1 MSNTKKRLLYTAVI
15 AVAVLLA
22 FVTVAFLTLPDGA
35 PIVGES
41 GSGQTPLSSVTVTP
55 SNDSGY
61 NELDVVSSIGGPGTV
76 GSIITSNT
84 EGVPSTASP
93 ITNSSQLDAALK
105 TNGTYYL
112 TNDIDYTASKSSSSA
127 AAGGSF
133 SGILYGNGHTVTVS
147 VNTGNYTSSDSKN
160 YGFLV
165 KTLSGGTIRDLN
177 LVIAANGSV
186 SFGKA
191 VGNRNIYTMNIS
203 EGESVD
209 QYIMQIGGIA
219 GEMTDG
225 LIHNCTVKYTGNMRL
240 IIDGTQDT
248 NSSTNTYGGN
258 NVARI
263 FGGFVGSMSGGVIS
277 YATLNLE
284 GQVYNAGM
292 QSNNGKNHMF
302 VLTGGIAGVVEGSV
316 AMRKITVAGSGFLVG
331 QVHTYD
337 TKGWFT
343 TAESSTDAFTGAVI
357 GYVTGYG
364 VPNING
370 VYLNLTYSSSSGDS
384 DTFEGA
390 VMSNGFTGS
399 MKTYYTRTGGVTNKA
414 YINQYDS
421 RENDNGGNVAQ
432 SSYTSEMRT
441 SYGIGAVETSGINN
455 VTFNNVYV
463 SSTMDNVIKNHHPYA
478 MNEINYG
485 QSVSE
490 NYFLTRWNWTYTVID
505 STTLS
510 SNAVFAPTTGMEGVY
525 TYSSSTVND
534 SNEQRGLYF
543 KLSNQGTN
551 NFVYKITQGTP
562 NVNDVYEIYTKTY
575 DKSGTLY
582 VPVMYPGYKSNV
594 EHSVK
599 REGMNYTNAN
609 TGNNDVS
616 IYAND
621 VSASTGSYLYMDFDM
636 SRTYNGT
643 DRYADGY
650 QGSGNSYTYTYNGD
664 RLYVPAF
671 AGYKTSYGA
680 GEKVSFTEDEVNALL
695 GSSTNFSLSSSSTIV
710 NSGNTDYSHYNYL
723 HWDGAGNVGTYS
735 MTYNKPNNDAKFI
748 TKDGKNYYCA
758 FMDSYPAKTINVVP
772 CELELD
778 WNTGNFVYDGT
789 GKDVMT
795 SFRELPS
802 GNGLGNNDSA
812 QLGIAVTYS
821 ADNPAL
827 LVQNKPYHA
836 GDYKATA
843 TLTYGGTTESAKTG
857 NFTLA
862 VSEQAFTVGK
872 VQMTVTPEDT
882 VSYYGDDHSSLLAG
896 AKVAV
901 SGNWVGD
908 DETWFVFTA
917 KAVDDTINFTT
928 TKGEYPTT
936 VEASLAEGATPEL
949 LGDYNF
955 VVTNG
960 KLVINERPI
969 NGTLTING
977 GVYNGSEYVATLS
990 LDEGVQVST
999 DRVYTLDYMLDGQP
1013 VSIVRNAGEYVI
1025 RITPE
1030 SGKYAIGTIIIKD
1043 KDELYEYGTTKLV
1056 VEQRSVDVTLSF
1068 DNGYV
1073 YDGADKVTG
1082 VAIQG
1087 QEGNAGVLK
1096 GENAELVMY
1105 YNGVEHAVMPAD
1117 YTATAVFGN
1126 KNYKAGAINGGT
1138 FTVERADLADIRI
1151 DSLSADYDGT
1161 EKNIGYTL
1169 VGVAGEEDIASLAG
1183 AVTVTYNKS
1192 TSAPV
1197 NAGVY
1202 EVEISVAEG
1211 SAYNAKSVSATFTV
1225 NKAQI
1230 VFDPVRQTVYTGRN
1244 IEPEYSITAPG
1255 MDDASSLKSLV
1266 NVSHTVI
1273 FNASTYDVTLDF
1285 AGTVNYE
1292 AKQEKYQLEVTRADL
1307 AVTLEDG
1314 QVTTYNGS
1322 AQMPDYEI
1330 AALFAGDEYGDVT
1343 ITVSGDK
1350 VSGDQAV
1357 NAGSYTF
1364 TLDIAQSVNYN
1375 AFSKTVNFTIDK
1387 YALEFIGA
1395 TEQFVTV
1402 ISDDGVTEVTEINRY
1417 IPSMDVALIDDTG
1430 VYNND
1435 SLRYVTRVNGEEA
1448 SDLVF
1453 SGGKAVFTAEITVE
1467 GLDTEN
1473 YTFAGATITVNVLD
1487 ASITI
1492 TVNGEETTITSITFG
1507 DELTVSAKGS
1517 YGDSQQ
1523 EDVQEV
1529 TWYAKGESG
1538 DYDVTLEGAPTDAGD
1553 YMAMFRY
1560 TFGAD
1565 SNFVTRALYLTVS
1578 PKAVT
1583 VTLDGSKVNITYGDD
1598 VTEESF
1604 AAATYTTNTGDLSLT
1619 LAYSSTAEKYSSV
1632 GNYTLNGEVTA
1643 VADGNISNYDFT
1655 VVPGSVKVVKR
1666 TVYVKA
1672 NDVSAIYGDE
1682 VILSGFDVYNDAE
1695 GAALWTDYAGATPLK
1710 VTLEVKDGILLVG
1723 EYDITVSSVDGENA
1737 NYNVLATTESGKLTI
1752 EKRSIVITV
1761 NDISVV
1767 YGTQQLPSI
1776 SGSITRGTLV
1786 NGDKL
1791 SEITG
1796 EWTGSDALD
1805 SLDVNAYTLT
1815 DFVTLSAKLMSDQ
1828 DGVNYDISFETSA
1841 VLNVT
1846 PKKVTVTFTG
1856 WQSEGTVAAGETTV
1870 YNAKAWTPSGTVDGV
1885 INGDD
1890 VFVVSNDGSEIKNAG
1905 IYARQLSLDGANAG
1919 NYVADACT
1927 ANLEILPYKTEISV
1941 DQADYVY
1948 TYGDEKTAI
1957 NPTLRMLEG
1966 DSEEGSFVQKNYV
1979 GTNTGV
1985 TGTQVGWDEV
1995 WNAGSYT
2002 VVVTYSG
2009 SNYTADP
2016 VNITVTVNKK
2026 VIGKVDANNGG
2037 NLGSSVYNATNV
2049 VITADTVA
2057 DLSSFTGLEDYI
2069 YVVYMLGD
2077 TQSAVVR
2084 NAGVYTIDLRLAE
2097 NGNYEIEGGGDSLL
2111 NAPATYEIAKAPSSE
2126 LNFSLTYANKV
2137 YDGNDMTDYIK
2148 SVIAVSGING
2158 EPVTGAALTLTVTD
2172 ESGLESVPVNS
2183 GVYVVSVTAT
2193 SMANYEDMQSSYRIG
2208 NFTVDKVYVAVDA
2221 ITLDDKTVAY
2231 DSAVK
2236 VLEGAGIQSSAALK
2250 KVSYEYSDSLGVVS
2264 ETGVTD
2270 AGEYN
2275 VKMTVM
2281 FDKLNTRFSDDVV
2294 LNTATDPEFGEVY
2307 VFEFNAKLIV
2317 NKAIPEMAIDKNTLA
2332 KYFDGYAHAIE
2343 FTLSGVGAD
2352 KAIAGSFDSQT
2363 GAATVVTV
2371 EGLGTFTV
2379 TYYTDAAY
2387 GNLLKDADGKAAL
2400 PVTVLTSGGKT
2411 VPYYMLVEFT
2421 SSNPNYSDNVYKNSG
2436 YDMALYIMQSL
2447 VTLSFNSLSV
2457 PYGQLASQAAANEYV
2472 TANMKYTYT
2481 VNDEGDQS
2489 VNYDPEAMLDIT
2501 YNMISFNVNTG
2512 TYDIAVN
2519 AVAAKTEFAG
2529 SVVAVIRN
2537 AESIKLD
2544 ITPAAVTESMK
2555 AAFTSMSDTYG
2566 NKTYTQ
2572 EDFVWNV
2579 KGIMNEDISY
2589 TVSYNGESEFSIRDA
2604 GEYTLTVSIPE
2615 GNYKAWSGNVNLS
2628 IAKVGLDVVW
2638 TMGGEALSDGKF
2650 VKTYD
2655 GQPADIAIEVL
2666 GADGVVANCVY
2677 VNSEGEE
2684 IDAPYAVGS
2693 YTAKAVLSDDNYY
2706 VNPDCETVNVVIEA
2720 IELNED
2726 TIRGWISDDSDVY
2739 GSVQGIDITG
2749 LPEGYGATSIVY
2761 SDGKATY
2768 DSTTIKTAK
2777 AGVYSVTVT
2786 VSNSTSS
2793 GSATFNYTIEKRKIV
2808 FTASASVTTG
2818 KTPEAS
2824 DVTVKADKNL
2834 ASGDVASVSG
2844 IVLSSEYSDALAFGI
2859 YDMKDYFDSVTIAFN
2874 RNADCYEY
2882 TVEMGEFTVT
2892 PSKAPE
2898 IDEIRSNYNSATVK
2912 MKTSGLYAYRVG
2924 LRGTW
2929 VTLTSESD
2937 TIIVPG
2943 LKADTGYTIYV
2954 AYAGFTSVNSS
2965 KATTTTP
2972 DPNVLTQMIEDI
2984 REGGLSLDKKDEF
2997 DKILAYYETIAETDR
3012 PLIQDEYDELIAQF
3026 NALENGGD
3034 EDPEQPEKEP
3044 EVKNLA
3050 VIIVSIVC
3058 LVIIVISIAGVIVAY
3073 IVKKRKAN
3081 DEFRHD
3087 DSSLV

>member
-1 MSNTKKRLLYTAVI
+1 MSKTKKKLFYSAIV

-22 FVTVAFLTLPDGA
+22 FVAVVFMTSMTDQQNASVVAGTGENADVVSTATV
-35 PIVGES
+35 S
-41 GSGQTPLSSVTVTP
+41 P
-55 SNDSGY
+55 SNDSDY
-61 NELDVVSSIGGPGTV
+61 NAIGLKTEMTYPGSFSGMTQQGQSISS
-76 GSIITSNT
+76 
-84 EGVPSTASP
+84 A
-93 ITNSSQLDAALK
+93 SQLDSALK
-105 TNGTYYL
+105 TSGTYYL
-112 TNDIDYTASKSSSSA
+112 TQNITYTASLGNTSA
-127 AAGGSF
+127 ASSGTF
-133 SGILYGNGHTVTVS
+133 SGVLYGNGYTVTVN
-147 VNTGNYTSSDSKN
+147 VTDGSKYSWSTDGS

-165 KTLSGGTIRDLN
+165 KNLTGTIRDLN
-177 LVIAANGSV
+177 VVIAANQSNWTKFGFNTSGSGTV
-186 SFGKA
+186 SQ
-191 VGNRNIYTMNIS
+191 VD
-203 EGESVD
+203 GESA
-209 QYIMQIGGIA
+209 YMQNIGGIA
-219 GEMTDG
+219 GNMTGG
-225 LIHNCTVKYTGNMRL
+225 LIHNCSVKYTGYLWLVTNGAGPGAGNAWSGDNMA
-240 IIDGTQDT
+240 
-248 NSSTNTYGGN
+248 N
-258 NVARI
+258 I
-263 FGGFVGSMSGGVIS
+263 FGGIAGRASGGIIS
-277 YATLNLE
+277 YTTVDFTGRVVNAGQQRGDGTNHLMISTGGVV
-284 GQVYNAGM
+284 GQVG
-292 QSNNGKNHMF
+292 NGTVYMRKITVQGGGWIASEAHTYSRGTFNYPYSD
-302 VLTGGIAGVVEGSV
+302 VLTGGIAGWVSS
-316 AMRKITVAGSGFLVG
+316 AANANL
-331 QVHTYD
+331 QV
-337 TKGWFT
+337 
-343 TAESSTDAFTGAVI
+343 
-357 GYVTGYG
+357 
-364 VPNING
+364 NG
-370 VYLNLTYSSSSGDS
+370 VYLNLTYFSQGA
-384 DTFEGA
+384 DTGAYNGVTASNGNGGA
-390 VMSNGFTGS
+390 VKS
-399 MKTYYTRTGGVTNKA
+399 YYASTGGINKQA
-414 YINQYDS
+414 FKYAADTI
-421 RENDNGGNVAQ
+421 ENDKAGNI
-432 SSYTSEMRT
+432 SSDAYASEMRT
-441 SYGIGAVETSGINN
+441 SYGIGAVHQSKTNS
-455 VTFNNVYV
+455 VSLNNVYV
-463 SSTMDNVIKNHHPYA
+463 SSATADIIQKHHPYA
-478 MNEINYG
+478 AHQIYYG
-485 QSVSE
+485 RDTS
-490 NYFLTRWNWTYTVID
+490 NTYWNRWDWVYTMVD
-505 STTLS
+505 TATLGTEF
-510 SNAVFAPTTGMEGVY
+510 AFAPTTSVGNTVNHNTADILNLTNSQRGVY
-525 TYSSSTVND
+525 
-534 SNEQRGLYF
+534 F
-543 KLSNQGTN
+543 KVSNQSASR
-551 NFVYKITQGTP
+551 FVYNIKQGTDS
-562 NVNDVYEIYTKTY
+562 VYDVYEIYSKTY
-575 DKSGTLY
+575 NNFGNGGTLY
-582 VPVMYPGYKSNV
+582 VPVMFAGYKSNV
-594 EHSVK
+594 KAEVK
-599 REGMNYTNAN
+599 GYSILTDTGSSNVN
-609 TGNNDVS
+609 TYKNS
-616 IYAND
+616 
-621 VSASTGSYLYMDFDM
+621 VSAEFGSYLYMDYDM
-636 SRTYNGT
+636 TRVYDGT
-643 DRYADGY
+643 DKAGSSY
-650 QGSGNSYTYTYNGD
+650 QGSGNNYTYTYDGNK
-664 RLYVPAF
+664 LYVPAF
-671 AGYKTSYGA
+671 AGYESGYGT
-680 GEKVSFTEDEVNALL
+680 GTKISLTEDELNNIVGGSNSVKL
-695 GSSTNFSLSSSSTIV
+695 SSTSTIV
-710 NSGNTDYSHYNYL
+710 NASSTAYNLDNT
-723 HWDGAGNVGTYS
+723 WFAWEGAGNVGTYQ
-735 MTYNKPNNDAKFI
+735 MTFERSVSGDKFI
-748 TKDGKNYYCA
+748 TKNGNHYYCS
-758 FMDSYPAKTINVVP
+758 FMDAYPTKTVEVVP
-772 CELELD
+772 CSLDIEWNLE
-778 WNTGNFVYDGT
+778 NIVYDGT
-789 GKDVMT
+789 AKDVNAT
-795 SFRELPS
+795 LTNLPS
-802 GNGLGNNDSA
+802 GNGLGNKDSA
-812 QLGIAVTYS
+812 QLGIAVAYS

-843 TLTYGGTTESAKTG
+843 TLTYGGTTESAMTG

-908 DETWFVFTA
+908 DETWFVFKA
-917 KAVDDTINFTT
+917 KTVDDTINFTT

-1013 VSIVRNAGEYVI
+1013 VSIARNAGEYVI

-1087 QEGNAGVLK
+1087 QEGNAGLLK

-1117 YTATAVFGN
+1117 YMATAVFGN

-1225 NKAQI
+1225 TKAQI

-1387 YALEFIGA
+1387 YALELIGA

-1430 VYNND
+1430 VYKND

-1453 SGGKAVFTAEITVE
+1453 SDGKAVFTAEVTVD

-1492 TVNGEETTITSITFG
+1492 TVNGEEKTITSITFG

-1604 AAATYTTNTGDLSLT
+1604 AAATYTTNAGELSLT

-1672 NDVSAIYGDE
+1672 NYVSAIYGDE

-1723 EYDITVSSVDGENA
+1723 EHDITVSSVDGENA

-1767 YGTQQLPSI
+1767 YGTQQLPSL
-1776 SGSITRGTLV
+1776 SGSITSGTLV

-1815 DFVTLSAKLMSDQ
+1815 DFVKLSAKLMSDQ

-1846 PKKVTVTFTG
+1846 PKKVTVTFIG
-1856 WQSEGTVAAGETTV
+1856 WQSDGVLGTDNVVT

-1905 IYARQLSLDGANAG
+1905 IYARQLSLDGADAG
-1919 NYVADACT
+1919 NYVADAYT

-1941 DQADYVY
+1941 DQTDYVY

-2016 VNITVTVNKK
+2016 VSITVTVNKK

-2097 NGNYEIEGGGDSLL
+2097 NGNYDIEGGGDSLL
-2111 NAPATYEIAKAPSSE
+2111 NAPATYEIEKAPSSE

-2158 EPVTGAALTLTVTD
+2158 EPVTGASLTLTVTD

-2221 ITLDDKTVAY
+2221 ITLDDKTVTY
-2231 DSAVK
+2231 DSTEK
-2236 VLEGAGIQSSAALK
+2236 TLEGAGIQSSAVLK
-2250 KVSYEYSDSLGVVS
+2250 KVSYEYSDGLGAVS

-2281 FDKLNTRFSDDVV
+2281 FDKLNSRFSDDVV
-2294 LNTATDPEFGEVY
+2294 LNTVTAPEFGEVY

-2436 YDMALYIMQSL
+2436 YDMALYIMQSV

-2472 TANMKYTYT
+2472 TDNMKYTYT

-2579 KGIMNEDISY
+2579 KGIMNEDIIY

-2761 SDGKATY
+2761 SDGNATY

-2808 FTASASVTTG
+2808 FTASASVTMG

>member
-22 FVTVAFLTLPDGA
+22 FVTVTVLTSP
-35 PIVGES
+35 GEQS
-41 GSGQTPLSSVTVTP
+41 VVTDSGQGQTVLSAATVNP
-55 SNDSGY
+55 STDTGY
-61 NELDVVSSIGGPGTV
+61 NELGVQTSVTQPGTV
-76 GSIITSNT
+76 TQQITS
-84 EGVPSTASP
+84 GTA
-93 ITNSSQLDAALK
+93 ITTATGLDTALK
-105 TNGTYYL
+105 SGGTYYL
-112 TNDIDYTASKSSSSA
+112 ANDITYTASTSNTSA
-127 AAGGSF
+127 AASGSF
-133 SGILYGNGHTVTVS
+133 SGVIYGNGHTITVTVTDGMKYS
-147 VNTGNYTSSDSKN
+147 HSGDGT

-165 KTLSGGTIRDLN
+165 KTLNGGTIRDLN
-177 LVIAANGSV
+177 VVIQANST
-186 SFGKA
+186 SWTKFGFNTSQA
-191 VGNRNIYTMNIS
+191 TLQTQPDGETAYTMK
-203 EGESVD
+203 V
-209 QYIMQIGGIA
+209 GGIA
-219 GEMTDG
+219 GQINSG
-225 LIHNCTVKYTGNMRL
+225 LIHNCTVKYTGYLWLLSNGADPAAGNAWSDKNMA
-240 IIDGTQDT
+240 
-248 NSSTNTYGGN
+248 
-258 NVARI
+258 NV
-263 FGGFVGSMSGGVIS
+263 FGGVAGSASGGVIS
-277 YATLNLE
+277 YTTIDYT
-284 GQVYNAGM
+284 GKVVNAGQQRGDGTNHLM
-292 QSNNGKNHMF
+292 ISTGGVIGQIGNGTAYLRKITVQGGGWIASEAHTYSRGTWNYPYSD
-302 VLTGGIAGVVEGSV
+302 VLTGG
-316 AMRKITVAGSGFLVG
+316 LVG
-331 QVHTYD
+331 WV
-337 TKGWFT
+337 
-343 TAESSTDAFTGAVI
+343 SSAQNAGLQA
-357 GYVTGYG
+357 
-364 VPNING
+364 NG
-370 VYLNLTYSSSSGDS
+370 IYLNLTYFSQGA
-384 DTFEGA
+384 DTGAYNGVTASNGNGGA
-390 VMSNGFTGS
+390 VKS
-399 MKTYYTRTGGVTNKA
+399 YYASTGGINKQA
-414 YINQYDS
+414 FKYAADTI
-421 RENDNGGNVAQ
+421 ENDMAGNT
-432 SSYTSEMRT
+432 SSDAYASEMRT
-441 SYGIGAVETSGINN
+441 SYGIGAVHSSKTNSISL
-455 VTFNNVYV
+455 NNVYV
-463 SSTMDNVIKNHHPYA
+463 SKTMDDIIQKHHPYA
-478 MNEINYG
+478 AHQIEYG
-485 QSVSE
+485 QDSS
-490 NYFLTRWNWTYTVID
+490 NTYWNRWNWVYTVAD
-505 STTLS
+505 TATLGTEF
-510 SNAVFAPTTGMEGVY
+510 AFAPTTSIGATY
-525 TYSSSTVND
+525 TYNSNSYND
-534 SNEQRGLYF
+534 TNNQRGIYF
-543 KLSNQGTN
+543 KVSNQN
-551 NFVYKITQGTP
+551 ERRFVYNIVQGTDS
-562 NVNDVYEIYTKTY
+562 VYDVYEIYSKTY
-575 DKSGTLY
+575 NNFGNGGTLY
-582 VPVMYPGYKSNV
+582 VPVMYAGYKGNV
-594 EHSVK
+594 KAEVS
-599 REGMNYTNAN
+599 GYSILTDTGSSDIN
-609 TGNNDVS
+609 TYKNS
-616 IYAND
+616 
-621 VSASTGSYLYMDFDM
+621 VSAEFGSYLYMDYDM
-636 SRTYNGT
+636 TRVYDGT
-643 DRYADGY
+643 DKTGSSY
-650 QGSGNSYTYTYNGD
+650 QGSGNNYTYTYNGNK
-664 RLYVPAF
+664 LYVPAF
-671 AGYKTSYGA
+671 AGYESGYGT
-680 GEKVSFTEDEVNALL
+680 GTKISFTEEELNTIVGGSNSVKL
-695 GSSTNFSLSSSSTIV
+695 SSTSTIV
-710 NSGNTDYSHYNYL
+710 NASSTSYNLDNT
-723 HWDGAGNVGTYS
+723 WFAWEGAGNVGTYQ
-735 MTYNKPNNDAKFI
+735 MTFERSVSGDKFI
-748 TKDGKNYYCA
+748 TKNGNNYYCS
-758 FMDSYPAKTINVVP
+758 FMETYPTKTVEVVP
-772 CELELD
+772 CSLD
-778 WNTGNFVYDGT
+778 IEWNLGNIVYDGT
-789 GKDVMT
+789 AKDVNATLTNM
-795 SFRELPS
+795 PS

-812 QLGIAVTYS
+812 QLGIAIAYS

-836 GDYKATA
+836 GDYKANA
-843 TLTYGGTTESAKTG
+843 TLTYGGTTENAMTG
-857 NFTLA
+857 NFTLT

-882 VSYYGDDHSSLLAG
+882 VSYYGDDHSSLLSG

-917 KAVDDTINFTT
+917 KTVDDTINFTT

-936 VEASLAEGATPEL
+936 VEASLAEGATAEL

-960 KLVINERPI
+960 RLIINERPI

-977 GVYNGSEYVATLS
+977 GVYNGSEYAATLS
-990 LDEGVQVST
+990 LNEGVQVST
-999 DRVYTLDYMLDGQP
+999 DSVYTLDYMLDGQP
-1013 VSIVRNAGEYVI
+1013 VSIARNAGEYVI

-1030 SGKYAIGTIIIKD
+1030 SGKYTIGTIIIKD

-1087 QEGNAGVLK
+1087 QEGNAGVLE

-1105 YNGVEHAVMPAD
+1105 YNGSEHAVMPAE
-1117 YTATAVFGN
+1117 YTSTAVFGN
-1126 KNYKAGAINGGT
+1126 KNYKAGAIIGGT
-1138 FTVERADLADIRI
+1138 FTLERADLADIRI
-1151 DSLSADYDGT
+1151 DSLTTDYDGT
-1161 EKNIGYTL
+1161 EKNIVYTL
-1169 VGVAGEEDIASLAG
+1169 VGVAGEEDMASLTG

-1197 NAGVY
+1197 NAGTY

-1266 NVSHTVI
+1266 SVSHTVI
-1273 FNASTYDVTLDF
+1273 LNASTYDVTLDF

-1292 AKQEKYQLEVTRADL
+1292 AKQETYQLEVTRADL
-1307 AVTLEDG
+1307 AVTLEDN
-1314 QVTTYNGS
+1314 QITTYNGKE
-1322 AQMPDYEI
+1322 QTPVYEI
-1330 AALFAGDEYGDVT
+1330 AALFAGDAYGEVT

-1350 VSGDQAV
+1350 VTGDQAV
-1357 NAGSYTF
+1357 NAGNYTF

-1387 YALEFIGA
+1387 YALDLIGA
-1395 TEQFVTV
+1395 SEQFVTV

-1417 IPSMDVALIDDTG
+1417 IPSLDVALIDDTG
-1430 VYNND
+1430 VYTND
-1435 SLRYVTRVNGEEA
+1435 SLIYVTKVNGEEA

-1453 SGGKAVFTAEITVE
+1453 SDGKAVFTADITVD

-1473 YTFAGATITVNVLD
+1473 YSFAGATITVNVLD

-1507 DELTVSAKGS
+1507 DALTVSAKGS

-1538 DYDVTLEGAPTDAGD
+1538 DYDVALEGAPTDAGD

-1583 VTLDGSKVNITYGDD
+1583 VTLDGSAVNITYGDD
-1598 VTEESF
+1598 VTEDSF
-1604 AAATYTTNTGDLSLT
+1604 AAATYTTNAGDLSLT
-1619 LAYSSTAEKYSSV
+1619 IGYSSTAEKYSPV
-1632 GNYTLNGEVTA
+1632 GSYTLNGEVIA
-1643 VADGNISNYDFT
+1643 VTDGNISNYDFT
-1655 VVPGSVKVVKR
+1655 VVPGTVKVVKR

-1682 VILSGFDVYNDAE
+1682 VILSGFNVYNDAE
-1695 GAALWTDYAGATPLK
+1695 GTALWTDYAGATPLK
-1710 VTLEVKDGILLVG
+1710 VTLDVKDGILLVG
-1723 EYDITVSSVDGENA
+1723 EHDITVSSVEGENA
-1737 NYNVLATTESGKLTI
+1737 NYNVLATTESGILTI

-1761 NDISVV
+1761 NDVNVV
-1767 YGTQQLPSI
+1767 YGTQQLPSL
-1776 SGSITRGTLV
+1776 SGSITSGTLV
-1786 NGDKL
+1786 NGDTL
-1791 SEITG
+1791 NEITG
-1796 EWTGSDALD
+1796 VWTGSDALD
-1805 SLDVNAYTLT
+1805 VLDVNAYTLT
-1815 DFVTLSAKLMSDQ
+1815 DFVTLSAKLTSNQ
-1828 DGVNYDISFETSA
+1828 EGINYNISFETSA
-1841 VLNVT
+1841 ILNVT
-1846 PKKVTVTFTG
+1846 PKKVTVTFIG
-1856 WQSEGTVAAGETTV
+1856 WQSEGTVVAGETTV

-1890 VFVVSNDGSEIKNAG
+1890 VFVVSNDESEVKNAG
-1905 IYARQLSLDGANAG
+1905 IYARQLTLDGADAG
-1919 NYVADACT
+1919 NYVADAYT
-1927 ANLEILPYKTEISV
+1927 ANLEIVPYKTEISV
-1941 DQADYVY
+1941 DQTDYVY

-1966 DSEEGSFVQKNYV
+1966 DSEDGSFVQKNYV

-2002 VVVTYSG
+2002 VVVSYSG

-2016 VNITVTVNKK
+2016 VSITVTVNKK
-2026 VIGKVDANNGG
+2026 VIGKVDANKGG

-2049 VITADTVA
+2049 TITADTVA

-2069 YVVYMLGD
+2069 YIVYMLGD

-2084 NAGVYTIDLRLAE
+2084 NAGIYTIDLRLAE

-2111 NAPATYEIAKAPSSE
+2111 NAPATYEIVKAPSSE

-2158 EPVTGAALTLTVTD
+2158 EPVTGVTLTLSVTD
-2172 ESGLESVPVNS
+2172 ESGVESTPVNS

-2193 SMANYEDMQSSYRIG
+2193 SMANYEDMQSSYTIG
-2208 NFTVDKVYVAVDA
+2208 NFTVDKVYVAIDA
-2221 ITLDDKTVAY
+2221 ITLDDKTVTY
-2231 DSAVK
+2231 DSTVK
-2236 VLEGAGIQSSAALK
+2236 TLEGTGIQSSAVLK
-2250 KVSYEYSDSLGVVS
+2250 KVYYEYEDSLGVVS
-2264 ETGVTD
+2264 ETGVTAAD
-2270 AGEYN
+2270 EYN
-2275 VKMTVM
+2275 VRMTVM
-2281 FDKLNTRFSDDVV
+2281 FDMLNSRFSDDVV
-2294 LNTATDPEFGEVY
+2294 LNTVTDPEFGEVY

-2317 NKAIPEMAIDKNTLA
+2317 NKAVPNITIDRNTLA
-2332 KYFDGYAHAIE
+2332 KYFDGYNHAIE

-2352 KAIAGSFDSQT
+2352 NVNTGSFDAQT

-2371 EGLGTFTV
+2371 DGLGTFTV
-2379 TYYTDAAY
+2379 TYYTDAPY
-2387 GNLLKDADGKAAL
+2387 GNLLKDADGNATL
-2400 PVTVLTSGGKT
+2400 PITVLTSDGKT

-2436 YDMALYIMQSL
+2436 YDMALYIMQSV

-2472 TANMKYTYT
+2472 TNNMKYTYT

-2489 VNYDPEAMLDIT
+2489 VNYDPEAMLDIS

-2512 TYDIAVN
+2512 SYDIAVN

-2537 AESIKLD
+2537 ADSIKLD
-2544 ITPAAVTESMK
+2544 ITPAAVTDGMK

-2572 EDFVWNV
+2572 ADFVWDV
-2579 KGIMNEDISY
+2579 KGIMNEDIAY
-2589 TVSYNGESEFSIRDA
+2589 TVSHNGDSEFSISNA

-2615 GNYKAWSGNVNLS
+2615 GNYKAWSGNVTLS

-2638 TMGGEALSDGKF
+2638 TMGGEPLSDGKF

-2684 IDAPYAVGS
+2684 INAPYAVGS

-2706 VNPDCETVNVVIEA
+2706 VNPDCETVTVVIEA

-2761 SDGKATY
+2761 TDGNTTY
-2768 DSTTIKTAK
+2768 DPVTIKTAVV
-2777 AGVYSVTVT
+2777 GTYSVTVT

-2793 GSATFNYTIEKRKIV
+2793 GSATFNYTIEKRSIV
-2808 FTASASVTTG
+2808 FTASATVTLG

-2824 DVTVKADKNL
+2824 DVTIKADKNL
-2834 ASGDVASVSG
+2834 ASGDIASVSG
-2844 IVLSSEYSDALAFGI
+2844 IVLSSAYSDALAFGV
-2859 YDMKDYFDSVTIAFN
+2859 YDMKDYFDSVTITFN

-2892 PSKAPE
+2892 PAKAPE
-2898 IDEIRSNYNSATVK
+2898 IVEIKSNYNSATVK
-2912 MKTSGLYAYRVG
+2912 MQTAGLYAYRVG

-2943 LKADTGYTIYV
+2943 LKAETGYTIYV

-2984 REGGLSLDKKDEF
+2984 REGGLSLDKKEEF
-2997 DKILAYYETIAETDR
+2997 DNILAYYETIAETDR
-3012 PLIQDEYDELIAQF
+3012 PLIQDEYDELVAQF
-3026 NALENGGD
+3026 NALENGGGQ
-3034 EDPEQPEKEP
+3034 ETEQPEKEP

-3058 LVIIVISIAGVIVAY
+3058 LVIVVISIASVIVAY

-3081 DEFRHD
+3081 NEFKHD